1 MKNQNSRETVFAALK
16 LIEQLYIDGQLSRSE
31 FIGILGNYMDVIE
44 LKDFIQRSPDR
55 KSA

>member
-1 MKNQNSRETVFAALK
+1 MKNQNSRETVFTALK

>member
-44 LKDFIQRSPDR
+44 LKDFIQKSPDC

>member
-31 FIGILGNYMDVIE
+31 FIGILGYYMDVIE